1 MNKYTIK
8 STFRVYERGTDKLL
22 AEFENEEITT
32 TTTTDK
38 NEHSAIFGEG
48 HRKACAFIESH
59 GGYDKEYIVRKIHRI
74 SEEYDYSDSGSVY
87 LKWNGEEF

>member
-32 TTTTDK
+32 TDK
-38 NEHSAIFGEG
+38 NEHSVVFGEG

-74 SEEYDYSDSGSVY
+74 SEEYDYSNSGSVY